1 MRRIIRDDEE
11 HALLLLLSKIYHQF
25 NACFAKLSKP
35 TIANI
40 LRAQPQADRMASWQA
55 LPDTTQKTE
64 AAHFR

>member
-11 HALLLLLSKIYHQF
+11 HALLPLLSKKFNQC
-25 NACFAKLSKP
+25 NACFVNLSKA

-40 LRAQPQADRMASWQA
+40 LRAQPQADRMASWQE